1 MNRKTYRQQL
11 HTSINVAPL
20 VDVML
25 VLLIVFMIG
34 APMMNG
40 AVRVDLPQ
48 ERAAPGQDNGAV
60 SVVINEKGSV
70 LLNDQVVTDE
80 ALIDQLRVVAD
91 AKSADISLYAD
102 RHLPYERVM
111 RIVSTMAQSGFS
123 KVRLVVEGAV

>member
-1 MNRKTYRQQL
+1 
-11 HTSINVAPL
+11 
-20 VDVML
+20 ML

-48 ERAAPGQDNGAV
+48 EHAASVQDNGAV

-70 LLNDQVVTDE
+70 LLNDQVVSDE

-111 RIVSTMAQSGFS
+111 RIVSTMAKSGFS
-123 KVRLVVEGAV
+123 KVRLVVEGTA